1 MPISPLALQRRHA
14 ELGRIRIGHK
24 VDIGNGR
31 SRPAKLDRFRFTSPQ
46 ERLIRD
52 IAALYGGEAKKWSN
66 GSKDEWEVYTEAR
79 SIPVIAV
86 KGGMSQW
93 METWSGGGCI
103 HRCEGVDGGRSVIDD
118 SVCDPEQWVQSGK
131 TRLYP
136 HRDAK
141 PTTRLSVMLRD
152 VESLGVWRLETHGWN
167 AAAEIPA
174 MAELAQYVG
183 DLVPAVLS
191 LTARTS
197 VKDGKTSQY
206 VVPVLDLAIQKQRLV
221 EIVAAQTGAGASL
234 SIESGAP
241 QGLPQLTAGPAVDY
255 LALAGDATTVDEV
268 RGIWQQ
274 AHDAGRLTPDLDA
287 ELQAVAGRIGQAQAP
302 QIAAT
307 TPTEATAAAEEDPGE
322 PEFSLSAD
330 QGEARAPADASVI
343 WSQIVAEAGEHGWS
357 TSQLAEAFDGFRPGV
372 AIADA
377 SAWALEDFLA
387 KLRAGQIERSA
398 A

>member
-52 IAALYGGEAKKWSN
+52 VAALYGGEAKAWSN
-66 GSKDEWEVYTEAR
+66 GGKDEWEVYTEAR

-103 HRCEGVDGGRSVIDD
+103 HRCEGVDGGRNVIDD

-131 TRLYP
+131 TRLFP

-152 VESLGVWRLETHGWN
+152 VESLGVWRLESHGWN

-183 DLVPAVLS
+183 ELVPAVLS
-191 LTARTS
+191 LTSRTS

-241 QGLPQLTAGPAVDY
+241 QSVPHLTAAATVDY
-255 LALAGDATTVDEV
+255 LALARDVTTIDEV

-274 AHDAGRLTPDLDA
+274 AHDAGHLTPDLDA
-287 ELQAVAGRIGQAQAP
+287 ELQAVAGRIGQQQAA
-302 QIAAT
+302 QIA
-307 TPTEATAAAEEDPGE
+307 PPAADLGDGSDGGAEGD
-322 PEFSLSAD
+322 FALSAD
-330 QGEARAPADASVI
+330 QGGAAPDRESA
-343 WSQIVAEAGEHGWS
+343 WMGIVAEAGRQGWS
-357 TSQLAEAFDGFRPGV
+357 TSDLADAFDVFRPGV
-372 AIADA
+372 PISEATGWDLDEFSDGLRSGRIQ
-377 SAWALEDFLA
+377 
-387 KLRAGQIERSA
+387 RAGVSA
-398 A
+398 

>member
-52 IAALYGGEAKKWSN
+52 VAALYGGEAKAWSN
-66 GSKDEWEVYTEAR
+66 GGKDEWEVYTEAR

-103 HRCEGVDGGRSVIDD
+103 HRCEGVDGGRNVIDD

-131 TRLYP
+131 TRLFP

-152 VESLGVWRLETHGWN
+152 VESLGVWRLESHGWN

-183 DLVPAVLS
+183 ELVPAVLS
-191 LTARTS
+191 LTSRTS

-221 EIVAAQTGAGASL
+221 EIVAAATGGAAAIGAGGAS
-234 SIESGAP
+234 SAGQI
-241 QGLPQLTAGPAVDY
+241 TAAIPAVDPGHY
-255 LALAGDATTVDEV
+255 LALAEDATTVAEV
-268 RGIWQQ
+268 RGIWQE
-274 AHDAGRLTPDLDA
+274 AAEAGHMGAALDA
-287 ELQAVAGRIGQAQAP
+287 ALKARAAEVAPPPAA
-302 QIAAT
+302 QIA
-307 TPTEATAAAEEDPGE
+307 PPAADLGDGSDGGAEGD
-322 PEFSLSAD
+322 FALSAD
-330 QGEARAPADASVI
+330 QGGAAPDRESV
-343 WSQIVAEAGEHGWS
+343 WMGIVAEAGGQGWS
-357 TSQLAEAFDGFRPGV
+357 TSDLADAFDVFRPGV
-372 AIADA
+372 PISEATGWD
-377 SAWALEDFLA
+377 LDDFSDGLRSGRIQ
-387 KLRAGQIERSA
+387 RAGVSA
-398 A
+398 

>member
-1 MPISPLALQRRHA
+1 
-14 ELGRIRIGHK
+14 
-24 VDIGNGR
+24 
-31 SRPAKLDRFRFTSPQ
+31 
-46 ERLIRD
+46 
-52 IAALYGGEAKKWSN
+52 
-66 GSKDEWEVYTEAR
+66 
-79 SIPVIAV
+79 
-86 KGGMSQW
+86 
-93 METWSGGGCI
+93 
-103 HRCEGVDGGRSVIDD
+103 
-118 SVCDPEQWVQSGK
+118 VQSGK
-131 TRLYP
+131 SRLYP

-274 AHDAGRLTPDLDA
+274 AHDAGHLTPDLDA

-330 QGEARAPADASVI
+330 QGDARQPADAAVI
-343 WSQIVAEAGEHGWS
+343 WAQIVAEAGEHGWS
-357 TSQLAEAFDGFRPGV
+357 TSDLADAFDVENPGV
-372 AIADA
+372 AVADA

>member
-52 IAALYGGEAKKWSN
+52 IAALYGGEAKKWNN
-66 GSKDEWEVYTEAR
+66 GGKDEWEVYTEAR

-103 HRCEGVDGGRSVIDD
+103 HRCEGVDGGRNVIDD

-131 TRLYP
+131 SRLYP

-221 EIVAAQTGAGASL
+221 EIVAAQTGAGAVGSATPEGVPL
-234 SIESGAP
+234 LVAAS
-241 QGLPQLTAGPAVDY
+241 AVDY
-255 LALAGDATTVDEV
+255 LALARDVTTVDEV

-274 AHDAGRLTPDLDA
+274 AHDAGHLTPDLDA

-330 QGEARAPADASVI
+330 QGDARQPADAAVI
-343 WSQIVAEAGEHGWS
+343 WAQIVAEAGEHGWS
-357 TSQLAEAFDGFRPGV
+357 QSILADAFDRFRPGV

-377 SAWALEDFLA
+377 TAWDLEDFQA
-387 KLRAGQIERSA
+387 ALRSGQIAGA